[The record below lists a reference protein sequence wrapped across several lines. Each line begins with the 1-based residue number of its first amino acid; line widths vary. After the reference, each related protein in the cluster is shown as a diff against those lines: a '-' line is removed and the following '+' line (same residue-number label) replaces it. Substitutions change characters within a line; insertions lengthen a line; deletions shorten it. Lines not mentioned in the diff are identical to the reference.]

1 MKELVKIRDLNV
13 RFHTFEGVVQA
24 LDGVNLSIFKE
35 ETLGLVGETG
45 SGKTVT
51 GLAILRLIM
60 PPGKIEG
67 GEIFFDVNGNGLVD
81 LLKISESEMREVRGS
96 QIAMVFQEPGS
107 ALNPVFN
114 IGEQLI
120 EGIML
125 HRRQEITELA
135 ADTMD
140 RLLKNNT
147 TNKVQKPLILV
158 KKQLYRKLSENPNS
172 LIIRI
177 IGRIPIARRLLRG
190 LRDEADKI
198 AIAIMREVEIPDAVR
213 IMKQYPHELSGGMK
227 QRIVIAM
234 ALSCCSNLIIADE
247 PTTSLDVTI
256 QAQIIVLL
264 KKLKAE
270 LHSSLLYITH
280 NLGVA
285 AEICDRVAVM
295 YAGNIYEIASVVDIF
310 KNPLH
315 PYTKALM
322 AAVPKPGEEPRAIA
336 GFVPDALS
344 LPTGC
349 RFHPRCSQSTD
360 ICKQICPQLTEVA
373 PGHFIACHL
382 FQGERGGIS
391 N

>member
-1 MKELVKIRDLNV
+1 MEELVKITDLNV
-13 RFHTFEGVVQA
+13 RFHTYEGVVQA
-24 LDGVNLSIFKE
+24 LDGVNLSILKE

-67 GEIFFDVNGNGLVD
+67 GEIFFDVDGNGLID
-81 LLKISESEMREVRGS
+81 LMKLSESDMRSVRGS

-107 ALNPVFN
+107 ALNPVFT
-114 IGEQLI
+114 IGEQLT

-125 HRRQEITELA
+125 HRRQEITNSAIES
-135 ADTMD
+135 MD
-140 RLLKNNT
+140 RLLQDNATHKM
-147 TNKVQKPLILV
+147 KRPLIRV
-158 KKQLYRKLSENPNS
+158 KRYLYRKMSANPNY
-172 LIIRI
+172 LLARI
-177 IGRIPIARRLLRG
+177 IGRIAIARGLLQG
-190 LRDEADKI
+190 LREEADKI
-198 AIAIMREVEIPDAVR
+198 AIAIMREVEIPDADR
-213 IMKQYPHELSGGMK
+213 IMKHFPHELSGGMK
-227 QRIVIAM
+227 QRVVIAM
-234 ALSCCSNLIIADE
+234 ALACCSKLIICDE

-256 QAQIIVLL
+256 QVQIVELL

-270 LHSSLLYITH
+270 FQSSLLYITH

-295 YAGNIYEIASVVDIF
+295 YAGNICEVASVIDIF

-322 AAVPKPGEEPRAIA
+322 AAVPKPGEEPRAI
-336 GFVPDALS
+336 GGSVPDALA

-349 RFHPRCSQSTD
+349 RFHPRCNQAIEVCS
-360 ICKQICPQLTEVA
+360 QICPKLIEIT
-373 PGHFIACHL
+373 PGHSIACHL
-382 FQGERGGIS
+382 FQGEPSGIS
-391 N
+391 H